1 MSAKRTTPLRS
12 VRTVVAGA
20 TLTAIA
26 LLSTGGVAV
35 AGADADYPPV
45 PSVKPP
51 EVVVD
56 ADSPESVES
65 ASPAGAVAAG
75 ALPATGSG
83 VDSTLM
89 IAGSA
94 LLAGIGLAG
103 ISGLSRRRREA
114 ADAT

>member
-1 MSAKRTTPLRS
+1 MTVKRTTPLRS

-20 TLTAIA
+20 TLTTIA
-26 LLSTGGVAV
+26 LLSAGGVAV
-35 AGADADYPPV
+35 AGADADYPPLKDL
-45 PSVKPP
+45 SPP
-51 EVVVD
+51 EVDVD
-56 ADSPESVES
+56 ANSPES

-83 VDSTLM
+83 VDSTVM